1 MGHFGAVGWSDD
13 APVGAP
19 REDDAVSGLEMRP
32 GCECCDVDLPAAEV
46 GAVVCSLE
54 CTFCSGCAEHLERA
68 CPNCGGTLMPRPT
81 RVGESLVRHPAST
94 TRVVSAGECP
104 GPGYAGRASVD
115 AGAPPERLRRLSE
128 RARTE
133 RAELDAL
140 LDEVLTGTLSTVVDG
155 RPWVVPMLFARDG
168 DRVLLHG
175 STGAGALRHVAA
187 GAPAALCVTVVDG
200 LVVAHTT
207 FDSSAN
213 YRSAVIHGELTPLT
227 GDDRTSSLE
236 RISER
241 LIPGRTAEV
250 RAMTA
255 KEVAAT
261 LSMSLPI
268 ADGRWVLKVRSGGAS
283 APDEQTDVWSGVV
296 PLRVVAGEPEP
307 APWSVEAGT
316 PVPASVTA
324 FAERV
329 GR

>member
-1 MGHFGAVGWSDD
+1 
-13 APVGAP
+13 
-19 REDDAVSGLEMRP
+19 MRP

-46 GAVVCSLE
+46 GAVVCSFE
-54 CTFCSGCAEHLERA
+54 CTFCSGCADPPARA
-68 CPNCGGTLMPRPT
+68 APPGGATPRPPPP
-81 RVGESLVRHPAST
+81 RGGPARGRHPASA

-104 GPGYAGRASVD
+104 GPGYAGRAGMGLGV
-115 AGAPPERLRRLSE
+115 PPERLRRLGE
-128 RARTE
+128 RARSD

-155 RPWVVPMLFARDG
+155 RPRVVPMRFARDG

-200 LVVAHTT
+200 LVVAHSTV
-207 FDSSAN
+207 DSSAN

-227 GDDRTSSLE
+227 GDDRTTSRE

-261 LSMSLPI
+261 LAMSLPI
-268 ADGRWVLKVRSGGAS
+268 TEGRWVLKVRSGGAS
-283 APDEQTDVWSGVV
+283 APDEPTDAWSGVV

-316 PVPASVTA
+316 RVPASVTA

>member
-1 MGHFGAVGWSDD
+1 
-13 APVGAP
+13 
-19 REDDAVSGLEMRP
+19 MRP
-32 GCECCDVDLPAAEV
+32 GCECCDVDLPADEV
-46 GAVVCSLE
+46 GAVVCSFE

-81 RVGESLVRHPAST
+81 RVGEALLRHPAST
-94 TRVVSAGECP
+94 ERVVSDGECT
-104 GPGYAGRASVD
+104 GPGYAGRGSVD
-115 AGAPPERLRRLSE
+115 AGASPQRLRRLAD
-128 RARTE
+128 RARSE

-187 GAPAALCVTVVDG
+187 GAPAVFSVMVVDG
-200 LVVAHTT
+200 LVVAHST

-213 YRSAVIHGELTPLT
+213 YRSAVIHGSLTPLAD
-227 GDDRTSSLE
+227 DDRTTSLE

-241 LIPGRTAEV
+241 LIPGRTGEV
-250 RAMTA
+250 RPMTA
-255 KEVAAT
+255 KDVAAT
-261 LSMSLPI
+261 LAMSLPI
-268 ADGRWVLKVRSGGAS
+268 TDGRWVLKVRSGGAS
-283 APDEQTDVWSGVV
+283 APDEATDAWSGVV

-324 FAERV
+324 FVERV